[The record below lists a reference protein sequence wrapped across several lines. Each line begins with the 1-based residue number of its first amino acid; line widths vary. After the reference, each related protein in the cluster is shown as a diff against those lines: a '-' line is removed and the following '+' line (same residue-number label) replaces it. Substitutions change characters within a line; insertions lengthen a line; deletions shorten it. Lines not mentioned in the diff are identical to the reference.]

1 MGIENLPKLLR
12 GATHVD
18 DRGSLIFNN
27 ELILSSFER
36 VYVIQNSDSKP
47 FRGWHGHQIESKIF
61 LTLAGKIRFG
71 AVRVGNWSEPDPEEP
86 VFTAEIKALSMDAF
100 FVPGGY
106 ANGILSLEPGSQAL
120 VLSSSSLSESLNDD
134 YRIDAGFW
142 TI

>member
-27 ELILSSFER
+27 ELILSGFER
-36 VYVIQNSDSKP
+36 VYVIQNSESKP
-47 FRGWHGHQIESKIF
+47 FRGWHGHEVESKIF

-71 AVRVGNWSEPDPEEP
+71 AVRVVNWSEPDPNEA
-86 VFTAEIKALSMDAF
+86 VFTAEIKALSMDAL

-134 YRIDAGFW
+134 YRIDAEFW
-142 TI
+142 RI